1 MSIYDIEVK
10 KADGSTYKLDEYK
23 GQPLLIV
30 NTASKCGFAGQFD
43 GLEKLYQDHKEDG
56 LVVLGFPSNQ
66 FGNQEPGNAEEAEE
80 SCRLNYGVTFPMHEK
95 IDVNGEDAHPLY
107 DYLKSSKKGLLT
119 DNIKWN
125 FTKFLVDKNGQ
136 VVERFSPKTRPESIE
151 KDIEKVL

>member
-10 KADGSTYKLDEYK
+10 KADGSTYKLEEYK

-43 GLEKLYQDHKEDG
+43 GLEKLYQEHKEDG

-136 VVERFSPKTRPESIE
+136 VVERFSPKTKPESIE

>member
-10 KADGSTYKLDEYK
+10 KADGSTYKLEEYK

-95 IDVNGEDAHPLY
+95 VDVNGEDAHPLY
-107 DYLKSSKKGLLT
+107 DYLKSSKKGLFT

-125 FTKFLVDKNGQ
+125 FTKFLVDKNGE
-136 VVERFSPKTRPESIE
+136 VVERFSPKTKPESIE

>member
-10 KADGSTYKLDEYK
+10 KTDGTTYKLEEYK
-23 GQPLLIV
+23 GRPMLIV

-66 FGNQEPGNAEEAEE
+66 FGNQEPGSAEEAEE
-80 SCRLNYGVTFPMHEK
+80 SCRLNYGVTFPIHEK
-95 IDVNGEDAHPLY
+95 IYVNGEDAHPLY
-107 DYLKSSKKGLLT
+107 DYLKSSKKGLFT

-125 FTKFLVDKNGQ
+125 FTKFLVDKNGE
-136 VVERFSPKTRPESIE
+136 VVERFSPKTKPESIE
-151 KDIEKVL
+151 EDIEKVL